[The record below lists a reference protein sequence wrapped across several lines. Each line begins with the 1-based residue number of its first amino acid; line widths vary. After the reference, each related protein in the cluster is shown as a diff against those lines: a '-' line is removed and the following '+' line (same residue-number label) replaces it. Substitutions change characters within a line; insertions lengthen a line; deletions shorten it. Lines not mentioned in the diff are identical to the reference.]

1 MLGEYSAEIVRVV
14 AIVITASM
22 TVDQLAVAQFAPDR
36 HRALT
41 RPGRNPEPSSAGVN
55 EKFTAV

>member
-22 TVDQLAVAQFAPDR
+22 TVDQLAVAQFAP
-36 HRALT
+36 
-41 RPGRNPEPSSAGVN
+41 RPSPSPEPAWPQSRA
-55 EKFTAV
+55 KFSRS